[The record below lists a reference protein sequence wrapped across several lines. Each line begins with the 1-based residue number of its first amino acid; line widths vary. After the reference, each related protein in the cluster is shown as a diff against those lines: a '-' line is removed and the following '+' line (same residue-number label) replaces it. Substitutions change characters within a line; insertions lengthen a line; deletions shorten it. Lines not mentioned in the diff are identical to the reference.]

1 MGGLL
6 SKIFG
11 QPASDLVKSVGGI
24 IDNLNTSDKEKLD
37 ARIALATIEAKFNA
51 DLLTADAATVK
62 EQAEV
67 IKAEVESAS
76 WMARNWRPILML
88 VLTYIL
94 AHTYVLVP
102 LFSLKPVILPEQM
115 WELLKLGMGGYIIGR
130 SVEKTAT
137 SIVPIIQSKIGS
149 SK

>member
-6 SKIFG
+6 TKIFG
-11 QPASDLVKSVGGI
+11 GPASDLVKSVGGV
-24 IDNLNTSDKEKLD
+24 IDNLTTSDKEKLD
-37 ARIALATIEAKFNA
+37 ARIALSAIEEKFNQ

-62 EQAEV
+62 EQADV
-67 IKAEVESAS
+67 IKAEVESSS

-102 LFSLKPVILPEQM
+102 LFSLKPVILPDHM

-130 SVEKTAT
+130 SVEKTAS
-137 SIVPIIQSKIGS
+137 SIVPILQTKIDT
-149 SK
+149 K

>member
-6 SKIFG
+6 TKIFG
-11 QPASDLVKSVGGI
+11 GPATELVKGVGGI

-37 ARIALATIEAKFNA
+37 AKIAMMEIERKFNA
-51 DLLTADAATVK
+51 DLLTADSSTVK

-76 WMARNWRPILML
+76 WLARNWRPILML

-94 AHTYVLVP
+94 AHTYVLAP
-102 LFSLKPVILPEQM
+102 LFSLPPVIIPEPM
-115 WELLKLGMGGYIIGR
+115 WELLKLGIGGYVVGR
-130 SVEKTAT
+130 TVEKTAT
-137 SIVPIIQSKIGS
+137 TLVPIIQSKIDT
-149 SK
+149 K